1 MAELVLRRLLS
12 AIPVLLLVTLISA
25 SIMQLVPG
33 DPALMIAGSNASDA
47 EIQQVRRAL
56 GLDRSFGVRLLE
68 WYGGMFRGDLG
79 QSLLLNRSVT
89 DAILERLPVTL
100 ALAGFAL
107 ALTVAIGVPLG
118 VIAALKANTVVDQIV
133 LVVALIG
140 VSVPNFWLGLMLIV
154 SFGVWLDVL
163 PAGGYTPFADSPMGW
178 VRSLILPGISLA
190 LLQIGLLAR
199 ITRATMLEVL
209 RQDYV
214 RTARAKGLPMRM
226 VVGQHAL
233 RNVMVPVVTV
243 IGISFGL
250 LLSGS
255 VVIETVYSIP
265 GMGRLLATAI
275 FSRDYP
281 VIQGGLLVTA
291 TVLVLLNLAVDLL
304 YAVIDPRVKHDGRS

>member
-1 MAELVLRRLLS
+1 MAELVLRRLLIT
-12 AIPVLLLVTLISA
+12 IPVLLLVTLITA

-68 WYGGMFRGDLG
+68 WYGGMLRGDLG

-118 VIAALKANTVVDQIV
+118 VIAALKANTVVDQVV

>member
-118 VIAALKANTVVDQIV
+118 VIAALKANTVVDQVV

-214 RTARAKGLPMRM
+214 RTARAKGLPVRM

>member
-1 MAELVLRRLLS
+1 MAELILRRLLS

-33 DPALMIAGSNASDA
+33 DPAMVIAGSNASDA

-68 WYGGMFRGDLG
+68 WYGGMLRGDLG

-107 ALTVAIGVPLG
+107 ALTVAIGVPIG
-118 VIAALKANTVVDQIV
+118 VIAALKANTVVDQLV
-133 LVVALIG
+133 LVIALIG

-154 SFGVWLDVL
+154 SFGVWFDVL
-163 PAGGYTPFADSPMGW
+163 PAGGYTPFADSPVQW

-190 LLQIGLLAR
+190 MLQIGLLAR

-214 RTARAKGLPMRM
+214 RTARAKGLPVHM

-304 YAVIDPRVKHDGRS
+304 YAVIDPRIKHDGRS

>member
-1 MAELVLRRLLS
+1 
-12 AIPVLLLVTLISA
+12 
-25 SIMQLVPG
+25 
-33 DPALMIAGSNASDA
+33 
-47 EIQQVRRAL
+47 
-56 GLDRSFGVRLLE
+56 
-68 WYGGMFRGDLG
+68 
-79 QSLLLNRSVT
+79 
-89 DAILERLPVTL
+89 
-100 ALAGFAL
+100 
-107 ALTVAIGVPLG
+107 
-118 VIAALKANTVVDQIV
+118 AALKANTVVDQVV

>member
-1 MAELVLRRLLS
+1 MAEFVLRRLLS

-25 SIMQLVPG
+25 SIMHLVPG
-33 DPALMIAGSNASDA
+33 DPAIIIAGQGASDA
-47 EIQQVRRAL
+47 EVQQVRQAL
-56 GLDRSFGVRLLE
+56 GLDRSFPVRLLD
-68 WYGGMFRGDLG
+68 WYRGLLRGDLG

-89 DAILERLPVTL
+89 EAILERAPVTL

-107 ALTVAIGVPLG
+107 LLTVLIGVPAG
-118 VIAALKANTVVDQIV
+118 VIAALKANTAIDQVV
-133 LVVALIG
+133 LVIALIG
-140 VSVPNFWLGLMLIV
+140 VSVPNFWLSLMLIV
-154 SFGVWLDVL
+154 AFGVWLDLL
-163 PAGGYTPFADSPMGW
+163 PAGGYTPFSDDPVGW
-178 VRSLILPGISLA
+178 VRSLILPGVSLA

-214 RTARAKGLPMRM
+214 RTARAKGLPAWM

-265 GMGRLLATAI
+265 GMGRLLASAI

-291 TVLVLLNLAVDLL
+291 TMLVLLNLGVDLL
-304 YAVIDPRVKHDGRS
+304 YALIDPRVKNDGRS

>member
-1 MAELVLRRLLS
+1 MAEFALRRLLS
-12 AIPVLLLVTLISA
+12 AIPVLFLVTLISA

-33 DPALMIAGSNASDA
+33 DPALIIAGANASDA
-47 EIQQVRRAL
+47 EVQQVRRAL

-68 WYGGMFRGDLG
+68 WYGGMLRGDLG
-79 QSLLLNRSVT
+79 QSMLLNRSVT
-89 DAILERLPVTL
+89 DAIIERMPVTL

-107 ALTVAIGVPLG
+107 LLTVVIGVPLG
-118 VIAALKANTVVDQIV
+118 VIAALKANTIVDQVV
-133 LVVALIG
+133 LVVALVG
-140 VSVPNFWLGLMLIV
+140 VSVPNFWLSLMLIV
-154 SFGVWLDVL
+154 AFGVWWDLL
-163 PAGGYTPFADSPMGW
+163 PAGGYTPFVDSPLEW

-214 RTARAKGLPMRM
+214 RTARAKGLPTRM

-291 TVLVLLNLAVDLL
+291 TMLVLLNLAVDLL
-304 YAVIDPRVKHDGRS
+304 YALIDPRVKHDGRS